1 MGNPVFLDL
10 RRGEANP
17 TLQNIGVSVVIPTHN
32 RLDDL
37 DLAVASVL
45 EQGVECEV
53 IVVDDGSNPPVAPVG
68 ALKNDAVQIIRND
81 SPVGPCRARAQGI
94 ERASGEY
101 VAFLDDDDIW
111 LPEKLSRSL
120 RVIAEVPEARVVV
133 HRTGFDVRQV
143 NETPDVARIE
153 KNPLYRYGRERTPH
167 LNSILVDA
175 ELART
180 VGFDENFFACSDIDF
195 VIGLAR
201 HSSFAMI
208 DDVLALRGNDSAPS
222 AIAIE
227 RRIEG
232 RDLLVKK
239 HSDVFNVDSES
250 KAFQDVRMA
259 HLYRRN
265 GHRGKALGSFAR
277 ALIRRAN
284 YADAW
289 HGAGITIL
297 PLETGKYLSVRR
309 RLKTVATPA
318 ASAHKKTEEPS
329 ATRSAT

>member
-45 EQGVECEV
+45 GQGVECEV
-53 IVVDDGSNPPVAPVG
+53 IVIDDGSNPPVAPVG

-94 ERASGEY
+94 ERASGAY
-101 VAFLDDDDIW
+101 IAFLDDDDVW

-120 RVIAEVPEARVVV
+120 RVIAEVPDARVVV
-133 HRTGFDVRQV
+133 HRTGFDLRQV

-153 KNPLYRYGRERTPH
+153 ENPLYLYGRERTPH
-167 LNSILVDA
+167 LNSVLVDT
-175 ELART
+175 ELARM
-180 VGFDENFFACSDIDF
+180 VGFDENFYACSDIDF

-201 HSSFAMI
+201 HTSFAMI
-208 DDVLALRGNDSAPS
+208 NDVLALRGKDTAPS

-232 RDLLVKK
+232 RNLLSEK
-239 HSDVFNVDSES
+239 HRDVFNVDSES

-259 HLYRRN
+259 HLYRRS
-265 GHRGKALGSFAR
+265 GHRVKALGCFAR
-277 ALIRRAN
+277 ALGRRPN

-297 PLETGKYLSVRR
+297 PPETGKYLSVRR
-309 RLKTVATPA
+309 RLKAVPAPA
-318 ASAHKKTEEPS
+318 APAPTRTEEPS
-329 ATRSAT
+329 ATGSTK